1 MPMNPATGTGW
12 KKDSDI
18 PCKKD
23 KEVVEC
29 IEKNAY
35 LADEV
40 LVNIGSSFQV
50 MDFFHDTLNA
60 MWKMLNFNPG
70 VITHKI
76 GSEPV
81 RLPASTIQ
89 LNGTLSYYLAI
100 LDPNL
105 HFWAESPDILPRSF
119 LRLKENTSY
128 LVHMKVQ

>member
-1 MPMNPATGTGW
+1 MGDSRTKSKFEIAKLEKSKLPNNEDSKLGSFMAT
-12 KKDSDI
+12 
-18 PCKKD
+18 C
-23 KEVVEC
+23 
-29 IEKNAY
+29 
-35 LADEV
+35 
-40 LVNIGSSFQV
+40 
-50 MDFFHDTLNA
+50 A
-60 MWKMLNFNPG
+60 M
-70 VITHKI
+70 VTHKI